1 MSVLTQQFCLFYRL
15 TIKKKITLYE
25 LHDNIST
32 ILCCDM
38 MQCNYPGDTTMY
50 CYVSESYPSGLQ
62 ISALVC
68 FLMLFRVISE
78 VKGHIET
85 S

>member
-1 MSVLTQQFCLFYRL
+1 
-15 TIKKKITLYE
+15 
-25 LHDNIST
+25 
-32 ILCCDM
+32 
-38 MQCNYPGDTTMY
+38 MY

-68 FLMLFRVISE
+68 FSKPSRVASE
-78 VKGHIET
+78 VKGHTET